1 MEPSRSVA
9 PYLYD
14 INFKNIHSLEVESC
28 VLFGG
33 QN

>member
-1 MEPSRSVA
+1 MEPSHSVA
-9 PYLYD
+9 PYLHD
-14 INFKNIHSLEVESC
+14 SNFKNTHSLEVESC